1 MPFLAAASCPYPAD
15 ETCHSQVTVAF
26 EVLYATCIVTA
37 KLSVLCFYLRV
48 FTSAAMRRATMCMV
62 ALTVV
67 LGTANLLQS
76 LFVCRTHNG
85 LLDEFLVQ
93 SQCDGKIP
101 SVVASGLF
109 NCITNLM
116 INFLP
121 LYTIWSLRV
130 TVSTRMGLTVIFLLS
145 AKYVLAPSQ
154 ITMQPWDVEM
164 VR

>member
-1 MPFLAAASCPYPAD
+1 
-15 ETCHSQVTVAF
+15 
-26 EVLYATCIVTA
+26 
-37 KLSVLCFYLRV
+37 
-48 FTSAAMRRATMCMV
+48 MV

-76 LFVCRTHNG
+76 VLTCRTNG
-85 LLDEFLVQ
+85 GKLDDFVSQ
-93 SQCDGKIP
+93 PQCDGKIA

-145 AKYVLAPSQ
+145 LKYVLPCLEVPHL
-154 ITMQPWDVEM
+154 ITTHEM
-164 VR
+164 AC